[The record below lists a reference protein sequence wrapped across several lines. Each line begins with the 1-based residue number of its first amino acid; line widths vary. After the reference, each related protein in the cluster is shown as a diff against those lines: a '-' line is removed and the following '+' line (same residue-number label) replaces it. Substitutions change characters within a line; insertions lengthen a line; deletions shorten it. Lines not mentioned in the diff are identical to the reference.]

1 MIFNFKIRSTEN
13 DKFRRDIQIDPD
25 ATFLELKNAIC
36 DSVGYDKGQLCSF
49 FICNDSW
56 TRQEEIAFADMG
68 FEEGMDDIY
77 LMEET
82 VINEFV
88 DEGQRLL
95 FVFDYVTDRAFR
107 IKMDECITGKNLHDP
122 VCVFAQGVP
131 PKQSMELVDDID
143 TKQKG
148 KKTEISLLDD
158 MDEDFYGSDAYNDDE
173 FNAEGFSEDMADD
186 YVD

>member
-13 DKFRRDIQIDPD
+13 DKVRRDIQIDPD

-49 FICNDSW
+49 FICDDSW
-56 TRQEEIAFADMG
+56 ERREEIAFADLG
-68 FEEGMDDIY
+68 FDEGMDDLY
-77 LMEET
+77 LMEDT
-82 VINEFV
+82 IIRDFV

-95 FVFDYVTDRAFR
+95 FVFDYMTDRSFR
-107 IKMDECITGKNLHDP
+107 IKMDECITGTTLHDP

-131 PKQSMELVDDID
+131 PKQSMELEDFDDKQKTKKGDISLIDDID
-143 TKQKG
+143 
-148 KKTEISLLDD
+148 E
-158 MDEDFYGSDAYNDDE
+158 EFYGSDAYNEDE
-173 FNAEGFSEDMADD
+173 FDPEGFSEDLSDD